1 MGGGFTKKPYR
12 GEGLPKRWGGGG
24 GLGEFVNLRGRGL
37 ARKTEVVVSFFL
49 EVGS

>member
-12 GEGLPKRWGGGG
+12 GEGLPKRG

>member
-12 GEGLPKRWGGGG
+12 GEGLPKREGR
-24 GLGEFVNLRGRGL
+24 LGEFVNLRGRGL
-37 ARKTEVVVSFFL
+37 ARKRKVVVSFFL